1 MPGVRRSSPSLGVL
15 LAAVLAGCN
24 ASPSR
29 PEHVIVVLVDALR
42 ADHLGCY
49 GYARRTSP
57 NLDALAADATRFAN
71 AATSGPWTLPALGTM
86 ITSLYPSV
94 HGALRPS
101 DTMKW
106 ALDRAHFTPADA
118 LSPSFT
124 TLAEV
129 LQGAGFRT
137 IAFVTG
143 AYPGS
148 VFGFAQGFERFAENE
163 YPGLRFK
170 LDALFAWLDR
180 ERPSRAFAYIHT
192 GEVHSPYIPPAVDP
206 KREGGSDPE
215 SRALAAAL
223 GEERAR
229 YAALDF
235 DPGYVGPVDGS
246 WENLRAIREGRLGL
260 GERDLAHLIAL
271 YDRGIAYTD
280 HWLGRL
286 VAGLR
291 ERGLLDETL
300 LVITADHGDELF
312 EHGGIE
318 HTRTLYDEI
327 MHVPLIVRVP
337 GEGRGRVVTDQ
348 VGLVDLMPTLLEVLG
363 VPGPPVMQ
371 GRSLQP
377 LIAGGSL
384 PERPVLAEGST
395 RNPRLRALRTL
406 RWKYVFDGGGTEEL
420 YDLAADPRERTNLCA
435 HDPAPCV
442 PFRAQ
447 AATWEST
454 LTAARAHLGPTAP
467 AAATIDGATRDR
479 LRALGY
485 AD

>member
-1 MPGVRRSSPSLGVL
+1 VRRSSPSLGVL
-15 LAAVLAGCN
+15 IAALLTACGG
-24 ASPSR
+24 SPA
-29 PEHVIVVLVDALR
+29 PPDHVIVVLVDALR
-42 ADHLGCY
+42 ADHLGCH
-49 GYARRTSP
+49 GYPRKTSP
-57 NLDALAADATRFAN
+57 NLDALAADATRFEN

-106 ALDRAHFTPADA
+106 ALDRPHFTPADA
-118 LSPSFT
+118 LDPSFT

-129 LQGAGFRT
+129 LQGEGFRT

-180 ERPSRAFAYIHT
+180 EQPARAFAYIHT
-192 GEVHSPYIPPAVDP
+192 GEVHSPYTPPALDP
-206 KREGGSDPE
+206 QRESGSDPQ
-215 SRALAAAL
+215 SRALV
-223 GEERAR
+223 EERAR
-229 YAALDF
+229 YASLDF
-235 DPGYVGPVDGS
+235 DPRYVGPVDGS

-260 GERDLAHLIAL
+260 SERDMTHLVAL
-271 YDRGIAYTD
+271 YDRGIAYSD
-280 HWLGRL
+280 FWLGRL
-286 VAGLR
+286 VEGLR
-291 ERGLLDETL
+291 QRGLLERTL
-300 LVITADHGDELF
+300 LVVTADHGDEFF

-327 MHVPLIVRVP
+327 MHVPLIVRAP
-337 GEGRGRVVTDQ
+337 REGRGRVVTDQ
-348 VGLVDLMPTLLEVLG
+348 VGLVDLMPTILDVLG
-363 VPGPPVMQ
+363 VPGPSTLQ
-371 GRSLQP
+371 GRSLRP
-377 LIAGGSL
+377 LMTGGSL
-384 PERPVLAEGST
+384 PERAVLAEGST

-420 YDLAADPRERTNLCA
+420 YDLAVDPGERTNLCA
-435 HDPAPCV
+435 TAPAPCL

-447 AATWEST
+447 AEAWETT
-454 LTAARAHLGPTAP
+454 LAAARARLGPRTP
-467 AAATIDGATRDR
+467 AAATIDAETRDR